1 MQPTRLETVSALE
14 ATSVVAVVRVTSGQ
28 NLTQLASALAS
39 GGVRLVEITLTVP
52 GALDAINRAS
62 RELEGEVIIGAGTVL
77 DSVSAR
83 LAVDAGA
90 AFIVAPTIDTEVI
103 AMAHRYGVAAI
114 PGALTPTEVA
124 AAMSAGA
131 DAIKLFPGRVATPGY
146 FTDVL
151 GPLPQARLL
160 PTGNVTLETA
170 PQYIAAGAVAVGVGK
185 ALVDPELFAAGDW
198 AAITERARAFCAA
211 VQSAKEQRS

>member
-1 MQPTRLETVSALE
+1 MQPTRLETVSVLE
-14 ATSVVAVVRVTSGQ
+14 VTSVVAVVRVNSAQ
-28 NLTQLASALAS
+28 DLTQLASALGS
-39 GGVRLVEITLTVP
+39 GGVRLVEFTLTVP

-90 AFIVAPTIDTEVI
+90 AFIVAPTIDPDVI

-114 PGALTPTEVA
+114 PGALTPTEVG

-131 DAIKLFPGRVATPGY
+131 DAIKLFPGRVATPDY

-185 ALVDPELFAAGDW
+185 ALVDPELLAAGEW
-198 AAITERARAFCAA
+198 AAIAERARAFRSAVEAA
-211 VQSAKEQRS
+211 KDQRS